1 MAFWW
6 QRRRR
11 WYTRKRTPW
20 RRRRRRAYYRRPRRR
35 FRRSRYRR
43 PATRRRRRRRTK
55 VKRKKKFLKL
65 LQWQPDSIRK
75 CKVKG
80 IDILLLGYNGTQSR
94 NYTTVMNRWTYP
106 RTPSGGGFSTTV
118 FSLQFL
124 YEQYELRKNIWTHSN
139 LNYDLC
145 RYTGCRF
152 KFYRHPWADFVL
164 SAKLMYPMTLNFN
177 DYMNTQ
183 PLQLLLQRKHFVVP
197 SFKNKPNGKPYITK
211 YFKPPK
217 QMTNKW
223 FFQNSFSEKP
233 LLLLTAAVCNLQQ
246 PFLGPQGENEGVTL
260 TCINIQSGYI
270 NGDWGAASSTGYY
283 PVKTYTPTGISYK
296 PKSSDSAK
304 TLTFPT
310 GSPKNTVTYSAGWFS
325 KEILKAWGVQFSSAG
340 QYLPPTYEA
349 RYNPKTDTGKGNIV
363 WLSSVSTD
371 HYNPPQTDKILQ
383 VREQPLWLLLFG
395 LVDYIQQLKKLDEFE
410 KIYYLLIQSD
420 FIKPKRNTSPHTTHL
435 IIDSTFTNG
444 LGPFASTPTD
454 HMLLHWYPTLEQQ
467 QQSITNIVLA
477 GPFTYKTSS
486 TQNNWELHYKYCFYF
501 KWGGAQD
508 NNKQITDPSKHS
520 DYPTPNPEQQ
530 AIQIADPR
538 QQIPESLLHS
548 WDFRRGYLTKSALKR
563 MYEYL
568 PTEQIIPTDSELPS
582 PQKKIKFSCQT
593 PHLQEESTEETCCLQ
608 TLFKESTCQEIPQE
622 EISIKQLIQQQQ
634 QQQQTIKHNLLLL
647 LSQLKNKQLE
657 LQLHSGLLE

>member
-11 WYTRKRTPW
+11 WYTRRRTPW
-20 RRRRRRAYYRRPRRR
+20 RRRRRRTYYRRSRRR
-35 FRRSRYRR
+35 FRRPRYRR
-43 PATRRRRRRRTK
+43 AVTRRRRRRRTK

-75 CKVKG
+75 CKIKG

-94 NYTTVMNRWTYP
+94 DYTTVMNKWTYP
-106 RTPSGGGFSTTV
+106 RTPGGGGFSTTV

-139 LNYDLC
+139 VNYDLC

-152 KFYRHPWADFVL
+152 KFFRHPWADFVL
-164 SAKLMYPMTLNFN
+164 SAQLMYPMSLNFN
-177 DYMNTQ
+177 NYMNTQ
-183 PLQLLLQRKHFVVP
+183 PLQLLLQKRHFVVP
-197 SFKNKPNGKPYITK
+197 SYKNKPNGKPYVTK
-211 YFKPPK
+211 FFKPPK

-223 FFQNSFSEKP
+223 FFQDSFTEKP
-233 LLLLTAAVCNLQQ
+233 LLLLTASVCNLQQ

-260 TCINIQSGYI
+260 TCLNIQETYVS
-270 NGDWGAASSTGYY
+270 GDWGQSQQGGYNPIKTFTGNTIKYKAKITDTDQKTFTLSTDYNKVGY
-283 PVKTYTPTGISYK
+283 KQ
-296 PKSSDSAK
+296 
-304 TLTFPT
+304 
-310 GSPKNTVTYSAGWFS
+310 GWFS
-325 KEILKAWGVQFSSAG
+325 TTLLKAWGIQVQTSG
-340 QYLPPTYEA
+340 VLHPPTYQA
-349 RYNPKTDTGKGNIV
+349 RYNPKVDTGKGNKV
-363 WLSSVSTD
+363 WLSSVSTET
-371 HYNPPQTDKILQ
+371 YNPPHSDKILMVQ
-383 VREQPLWLLLFG
+383 EQPLWLLLFG
-395 LVDYIQQLKKLDEFE
+395 LVDYISQIKKLEETE

-420 FIKPKRNTSPHTTHL
+420 YIKPKKNNPPQKTHL
-435 IIDSTFTNG
+435 IIDTSFING
-444 LGPFASTPTD
+444 LGPFNSTPTD
-454 HMLLHWYPTLEQQ
+454 DMLIHWYPTLEQQ

-477 GPFTYKTSS
+477 GPFTYKPSA

-508 NNKQITDPSKHS
+508 NNKQITDPSKKG

-530 AIQIADPR
+530 TVQIADPR
-538 QQIPESLLHS
+538 QQIPQSLLHS

-563 MYEYL
+563 MLEHL
-568 PTEQIIPTDSELPS
+568 PTEQIIPTDSEHHS
-582 PQKKIKFSCQT
+582 PQKKLKLSSQA

-608 TLFKESTCQEIPQE
+608 TLFEESSCQEIPQE
-622 EISIKQLIQQQQ
+622 EISIKQLIKQQQ